1 MSALAIAALTQK
13 DYSAFTM
20 MNYGDFGWGG
30 GMMIFG
36 WIIPVLIT
44 VLLVLA
50 IAAPWKY
57 INKK

>member
-1 MSALAIAALTQK
+1 MNDLAIAALIGK
-13 DYSAFTM
+13 DYSELTM
-20 MNYGDFGWGG
+20 MNYENFGWGG

-50 IAAPWKY
+50 IAALWKY